1 MSRPKILYD
10 SNTLQTISLFERITG
25 TEAKDCFTSNETL
38 YFVLAAGNM
47 GRAIG
52 KDGVRIKRLQAMM
65 NRRIRL
71 LEFSPDLA
79 TFIKNLIY
87 PMRARQV
94 VADRGIVTITG
105 EDVKGRAMLIGRNS
119 SNLQRLKDI
128 VGRYFEVTEIR
139 VA

>member
-38 YFVLAAGNM
+38 YFVLATENM
-47 GRAIG
+47 GKAIG
-52 KDGVRIKRLQAMM
+52 KDGARIKRLQAMM

-87 PMRARQV
+87 PTKAKQV
-94 VADRGIVTITG
+94 VADGGIVTITG

-139 VA
+139 VS